1 MCLIKLKNNH
11 VVEMAMS
18 KIASCFSNAEK
29 RESEDPTEAE
39 KCAQIIAEVSAYCKK
54 TRRVSSRKTPK
65 RQLMENFSCGHPNTY
80 GRTHCPYCYS
90 NGFFPE
96 IHTQVVGY
104 PAHPPPYQQMTQDQS
119 HSNYQGQS
127 YGYGQPNSQPR
138 YRDVFPREQMQ
149 AYVDAAENGNY
160 RSTNVVEAPPQRGHH
175 RSESPSPR
183 RSQEQV
189 EMCCYCCSQCGAAIH
204 SCTSYVACCCI
215 IAYVCD
221 TCTDCA

>member
-18 KIASCFSNAEK
+18 KNANCFSNAEK

-39 KCAQIIAEVSAYCKK
+39 KCAQIIAEVSANCKK
-54 TRRVSSRKTPK
+54 TRHVSSRKTPK
-65 RQLMENFSCGHPNTY
+65 RQLMENNSCGHSNFY
-80 GRTHCPYCYS
+80 GRTHCPVCYP
-90 NGFFPE
+90 NGIFPE
-96 IHTQVVGY
+96 SQTQVVGY
-104 PAHPPPYQQMTQDQS
+104 PTFPPPYQQMTQDQS

-127 YGYGQPNSQPR
+127 SWYGEPNSQPR
-138 YRDVFPREQMQ
+138 YRDVFPREQIQ
-149 AYVDAAENGNY
+149 AYVDAAENGAY
-160 RSTNVVEAPPQRGHH
+160 RSTNVVEAPPQRG

-183 RSQEQV
+183 HSQEQV

-204 SCTSYVACCCI
+204 SCTSSVACCCI